1 MSPEYPIV
9 VSPTAPVAGVS
20 AARPNSWASEPPEQ
34 TQESAGAPIARII
47 SAILRYKWLT
57 LGLVVAGAI
66 LGALATNFIQP
77 TYEARAKLWV
87 VSSTPTRAPSG
98 PIMADQLLPQNSW
111 VELFQ
116 SFAITDSVVAKR
128 GLAAT

>member
-9 VSPTAPVAGVS
+9 VSPAAPVAGVS

-34 TQESAGAPIARII
+34 AQESSGAPIARII

-57 LGLVVAGAI
+57 LSLAVLGAI
-66 LGALATNFIQP
+66 LGTLATNFIQP

-87 VSSTPTRAPSG
+87 VSSTPSKAPSG
-98 PIMADQLLPQNSW
+98 PIRADELLPQN
-111 VELFQ
+111 
-116 SFAITDSVVAKR
+116 
-128 GLAAT
+128 